1 MNITQ
6 LEKEI
11 IRVLKINENV
21 DWDFSD
27 IPPKE
32 EFKELQIFIKRL
44 FKEYRGQLMTQRDE
58 GHNYRD
64 SKNKAREYERKQK
77 YEAIIDMVIRWLD
90 SNIDEWE
97 DDKTKYILNSEDQ
110 KQMIEKNAI
119 AQDSADLKE
128 KIELALDPST
138 TKRQI
143 ENGDL

>member
-1 MNITQ
+1 
-6 LEKEI
+6 
-11 IRVLKINENV
+11 
-21 DWDFSD
+21 
-27 IPPKE
+27 
-32 EFKELQIFIKRL
+32 
-44 FKEYRGQLMTQRDE
+44 MTQRDE

-64 SKNKAREYERKQK
+64 SKNKAMEYERKQK
-77 YEAIIDMVIRWLD
+77 YEAIINMVIRWLD